1 MLSIKRCRIQDEKSE
16 PNKGFYYPNLINI
29 YPKNPL
35 DDTII
40 LKINEEIKQDIL
52 CFKELIETED
62 DIINYSHT
70 DYKVTLKKKQI
81 ISIVAIFEELS
92 GTQEISYIN
101 TYNYDLFKNKKLE
114 LKDIFKPD
122 SEYLD
127 IISVDIQSQIKQIVD
142 NIKSIYTELS
152 FEDDNDFIQID
163 EDQAFYIESDRIV
176 ICFSSYELG
185 HKFPKPIEVS
195 ILFCNYEDYLT
206 DYTIKEIWEGEY

>member
-1 MLSIKRCRIQDEKSE
+1 MLSIKRCRIQGEKSE
-16 PNKGFYYPNLINI
+16 SNKGFYYPNLINI
-29 YPKNPL
+29 YPKSHSN
-35 DDTII
+35 DTII
-40 LKINEEIKQDIL
+40 SKINEEIKEDIL
-52 CFKELIETED
+52 CFKELIDTED
-62 DIINYSHT
+62 EIINYSHT
-70 DYKVTLKKKQI
+70 DYRVTLKKKQI

-101 TYNYDLFKNKKLE
+101 TYNYDLFRNKKLE

-127 IISVDIQSQIKQIVD
+127 IISIDIQSQIKQIVD
-142 NIKSIYTELS
+142 NIKSIYTELY